1 MHYNFEKDEISEEK
15 EREMSGRGSTGKT
28 VLEYVVTFAV
38 IAAVIYLLQ
47 AFVIINARIPSA
59 SMENTIMTG
68 ERLFGN
74 RLAYTFGE
82 PERYDIVIFKYP
94 DDESQLFIKR
104 VIGLPGETIIITD
117 GKVYAVGCY
126 TDTSG
131 VSDETLIN
139 DPMYFDDTIKIDD
152 SFIKESMNTDESAVF
167 RVPDDGYFMMGDNRN
182 NSIDSRYW
190 TNKFVTKDQILGK
203 ASLRYWPL
211 NKISILGYNGNSK

>member
-1 MHYNFEKDEISEEK
+1 MHYNFEEDEISK
-15 EREMSGRGSTGKT
+15 ENIDDTDKHKSMRRN

-38 IAAVIYLLQ
+38 IAVIIYLLQ

-117 GKVYAVGCY
+117 GEVYAVGCY
-126 TDTSG
+126 TDTSV

-139 DPMYFDDTIKIDD
+139 DPTYFDDTIKIDD
-152 SFIKESMNTDESAVF
+152 SFIKEPMNTDESAVF
-167 RVPDDGYFMMGDNRN
+167 RIPDDGYFMMGDNRN
-182 NSIDSRYW
+182 KSMDSRYW

-211 NKISILGYNGNSK
+211 NKISILGYSGDGK

>member
-1 MHYNFEKDEISEEK
+1 MQYHFEEDKALEEQGK
-15 EREMSGRGSTGKT
+15 EMSGRRKIGGT

-38 IAAVIYLLQ
+38 IAVIIFLIQ

-117 GKVYAVGCY
+117 GEVYAVGCY
-126 TDTSG
+126 TDTSV

-139 DPMYFDDTIKIDD
+139 DPMYFDDTIKIAD
-152 SFIKESMNTDESAVF
+152 SFIKEPMNTDESAVF
-167 RVPDDGYFMMGDNRN
+167 RIPNDGYFMMGDNRN
-182 NSIDSRYW
+182 KSKDSRYW
-190 TNKFVTKDQILGK
+190 TNKFVTKDKILGK
-203 ASLRYWPL
+203 ALLRYWPL
-211 NKISILGYNGNSK
+211 NKISLLGYNGDSK

>member
-1 MHYNFEKDEISEEK
+1 MHYNFEEDEISK
-15 EREMSGRGSTGKT
+15 ENIDDTDKHKSMRRN

-38 IAAVIYLLQ
+38 IAVIIYLLQ

-117 GKVYAVGCY
+117 GEVYAVGCY
-126 TDTSG
+126 TDTSV
-131 VSDETLIN
+131 VSDETGGQAYYAPGQEN
-139 DPMYFDDTIKIDD
+139 GGQKWTTVGAWRKRRA
-152 SFIKESMNTDESAVF
+152 SA
-167 RVPDDGYFMMGDNRN
+167 
-182 NSIDSRYW
+182 
-190 TNKFVTKDQILGK
+190 GK
-203 ASLRYWPL
+203 TREH
-211 NKISILGYNGNSK
+211 N